1 MSTWLKFDSGAKVD
15 LILANL
21 SLKPSVVAKNIKIS
35 YPKPKSEKSMYMDN
49 ILQWLMGNYFSMKCC
64 SFILC
69 DNVEFPFYL
78 EVING
83 SDEFIYRFEQEETNI
98 QENFGSTNNTPLQIG
113 GLERQY
119 IDIINIATTFFKSEN
134 FCNSQKIKM
143 PRGILLYGPPGCGK
157 TLLVKSVS
165 DSINVPIVHLLA
177 SDFSSGGYGEAE
189 AKLKKTFESAKNI
202 GPCIIFMDEV
212 DYLCPKRDAAS
223 RASSQRITTLLLTL
237 MDGCS
242 CEYSLSKIIFIGATN
257 MISSLDSALRRPGRF
272 DREIEISPPSSK
284 ERYAILKNILARY
297 PNDVSDSDLKF
308 ISEIS
313 HGYVGSDLSLLC
325 KESFMNSI
333 KNENN
338 ISGAPK
344 INSEDL
350 KNAYSKIRPS
360 AMREVFLEV
369 PKVQWTDIGGQYL
382 TKQKLIECVEW
393 PIKFPDRFE
402 KLGINPPKGILLFGP
417 PGCSKTLLAR
427 ALASESG
434 LNFLAVK
441 GPEIFSKYVGDSEK
455 NIRDIFKK
463 ARQASPSIIFF
474 VSISS

>member
-1 MSTWLKFDSGAKVD
+1 M
-15 LILANL
+15 
-21 SLKPSVVAKNIKIS
+21 
-35 YPKPKSEKSMYMDN
+35 
-49 ILQWLMGNYFSMKCC
+49 
-64 SFILC
+64 
-69 DNVEFPFYL
+69 
-78 EVING
+78 
-83 SDEFIYRFEQEETNI
+83 
-98 QENFGSTNNTPLQIG
+98 
-113 GLERQY
+113 
-119 IDIINIATTFFKSEN
+119 
-134 FCNSQKIKM
+134 
-143 PRGILLYGPPGCGK
+143 
-157 TLLVKSVS
+157 
-165 DSINVPIVHLLA
+165 
-177 SDFSSGGYGEAE
+177 
-189 AKLKKTFESAKNI
+189 
-202 GPCIIFMDEV
+202 
-212 DYLCPKRDAAS
+212 
-223 RASSQRITTLLLTL
+223 
-237 MDGCS
+237 
-242 CEYSLSKIIFIGATN
+242 
-257 MISSLDSALRRPGRF
+257 
-272 DREIEISPPSSK
+272 
-284 ERYAILKNILARY
+284 LKNILARY